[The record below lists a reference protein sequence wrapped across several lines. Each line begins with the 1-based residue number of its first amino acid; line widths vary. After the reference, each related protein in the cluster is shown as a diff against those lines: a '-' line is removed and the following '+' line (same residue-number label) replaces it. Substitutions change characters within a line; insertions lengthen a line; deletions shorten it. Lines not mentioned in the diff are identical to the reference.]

1 MEVVRWGVGG
11 LPADCAGYG
20 RAGAAPHACRVVA
33 GGCVGAFCIY
43 CIVILRNINKNIVFS
58 QPNAAVE
65 RTAGR

>member
-1 MEVVRWGVGG
+1 
-11 LPADCAGYG
+11 
-20 RAGAAPHACRVVA
+20 
-33 GGCVGAFCIY
+33 VGAFCIY